1 MALQAEAGHLLVR
14 DLDTLWIFAGID
26 LGTDPQSGLG
36 RGGGDEIDN
45 HLVTHERFAA
55 PVLTDEREQPMLNL
69 VPLAGSGRQI
79 SSPVSSASFCNSNF
93 QRRTLA
99 PLLPPES
106 ARDQQFPALIGCGTH
121 RFPPTP

>member
-55 PVLTDEREQPMLNL
+55 PVWTDEREQPLLNL
-69 VPLAGSGRQI
+69 VPLAGSGRQVADRDLQ
-79 SSPVSSASFCNSNF
+79 SGFVGEFLQFPFPEAYPGAVTPSRVS
-93 QRRTLA
+93 
-99 PLLPPES
+99 
-106 ARDQQFPALIGCGTH
+106 RDQQF
-121 RFPPTP
+121 